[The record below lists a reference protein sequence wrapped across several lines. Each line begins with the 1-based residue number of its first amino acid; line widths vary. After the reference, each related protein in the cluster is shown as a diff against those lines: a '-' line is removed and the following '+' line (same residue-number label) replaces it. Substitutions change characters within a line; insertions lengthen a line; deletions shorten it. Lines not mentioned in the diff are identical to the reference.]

1 MTTHGPLLDLYRTL
15 DKSATLQDGERGEVL
30 RDLHARAAEIKRDAQ
45 RLIDAIE
52 AAAFDHIVATQQDI
66 QLSETARWTIG
77 KDKKVKSIDDTAI
90 LHAILHAT
98 QGDVERLTTGANGV
112 LGSQPWKP
120 ATVKQIIGEEEF
132 NRLFKTEYSE
142 QLRLKVIDDNS
153 MMSRRY
159 AKD

>member
-15 DKSATLQDGERGEVL
+15 DKSATLQDSERSEVL
-30 RDLHARAAEIKRDAQ
+30 RDLHTRAAEIKRDAQ

-52 AAAFDHIVATQQDI
+52 AAAFDHIVATGTDI

-77 KDKKVKSIDDTAI
+77 KDKKVKSLDDTAI
-90 LHAILHAT
+90 LHAILEAT

-120 ATVKQIIGEEEF
+120 ATVKQIIGAERFEE
-132 NRLFKTEYSE
+132 LFRTEYSE
-142 QLRLKVIDDNS
+142 QLRLKVVDEHAI
-153 MMSRRY
+153 RR
-159 AKD
+159 A